1 MADKKKKSD
10 SEKTEKV
17 QEKKPVIVEELS
29 KEERADF
36 IYQQANRIQYLE
48 NELKQRS
55 NPIHVLSDNADNLIS
70 LIKNTADKW
79 LEIKKTTLGFNTKMS
94 LFASLIILMIVG
106 SAGWLT
112 YEGKI
117 DGSTFTFLLGLI
129 VGYALTFIQNLINP
143 PQ

>member
-1 MADKKKKSD
+1 MSDKENNVIPKKEEEIK
-10 SEKTEKV
+10 ERKA
-17 QEKKPVIVEELS
+17 VIVEKLS
-29 KEERADF
+29 KKERANL
-36 IYQQANRIQYLE
+36 IYQQANTIKYLE
-48 NELKQRS
+48 NELRQRN

-70 LIKNTADKW
+70 LIKSTADKW
-79 LEIKKTTLGFNTKMS
+79 LEIKKTTLGFNTKMA
-94 LFASLIILMIVG
+94 LFASLIILMIIG

>member
-1 MADKKKKSD
+1 MKDKIEE
-10 SEKTEKV
+10 SEKLNKE
-17 QEKKPVIVEELS
+17 QKKPVIIEELS
-29 KEERADF
+29 KKERGDF
-36 IYQQANRIQYLE
+36 IFKQANYIQKLE
-48 NELKQRS
+48 SELKQRN
-55 NPIHVLSDNADNLIS
+55 NPIHILSDNADNLIS
-70 LIKNTADKW
+70 LIKETADKW
-79 LEIKKTTLGFNTKMS
+79 LQIRKTTLGFNTKMS
-94 LFASLIILMIVG
+94 LFASLIIIIIVG

>member
-1 MADKKKKSD
+1 MTDKKNKVIPKK
-10 SEKTEKV
+10 EEEIKERKA
-17 QEKKPVIVEELS
+17 VIVEELS
-29 KEERADF
+29 KKERANL
-36 IYQQANRIQYLE
+36 IYQQANKIKYLE

-70 LIKNTADKW
+70 LIKSTADKW